1 MNMEYQWN
9 DTDRRKLKCLE
20 KNLSQYPLS
29 TIKPTWTGLGLNPG
43 LFSDRLAANNLNHI
57 MAEHQSYL

>member
-9 DTDRRKLKCLE
+9 DTDRRKVKCLE

-29 TIKPTWTGLGLNPG
+29 TIKPTWTGLGLNPD
-43 LFSDRLAANNLNHI
+43 LFSERLTAINLNHI
-57 MAEHQSYL
+57 MVEH